1 MKHCRMIQEDTIEHD
16 SESLCAASRVKDH
29 QCRRIVDEIVHAR
42 KSHRLT
48 PPSMVETGVLLEIG
62 HTSKNVHELL
72 CATGIAS
79 SKKTAHHKLVQ
90 SAAALSND
98 LAQQIREEAAEG
110 QKLFLVL
117 LDNYNYLHWQRHLRT
132 DVPRSAKRS

>member
-1 MKHCRMIQEDTIEHD
+1 MSIDNHIQLRSSEVKQARKHGRLIQEDTIEHD

-79 SKKTAHHKLVQ
+79 
-90 SAAALSND
+90 
-98 LAQQIREEAAEG
+98 
-110 QKLFLVL
+110 
-117 LDNYNYLHWQRHLRT
+117 
-132 DVPRSAKRS
+132 RSDEHT

>member
-1 MKHCRMIQEDTIEHD
+1 MKHGRLIQEDTIEHD

-79 SKKTAHHKLVQ
+79 NKKTAHHKLDCGR
-90 SAAALSND
+90 L
-98 LAQQIREEAAEG
+98 E
-110 QKLFLVL
+110 
-117 LDNYNYLHWQRHLRT
+117 
-132 DVPRSAKRS
+132 KRSEIGRT